1 MPTMDLT
8 PEEARHIMKRRRSTR
23 HDEFF
28 REGLHAASREVMAWD
43 GAIPDEGARR
53 HVAAAILKLKR
64 PRTKRKAG

>member
-1 MPTMDLT
+1 
-8 PEEARHIMKRRRSTR
+8 
-23 HDEFF
+23 
-28 REGLHAASREVMAWD
+28 MAWD